1 MLIPKTQRA
10 QELPVGPQAFHCAQ
24 VISTAMYMT
33 SSSRR
38 DRTDQSEDCGNQ
50 SLQLSINQLLFQNE
64 NHIQRRLRVLCTIK
78 EKSRSSLQGMHDL
91 TMARFLPQWE

>member
-1 MLIPKTQRA
+1 MFNQLMLIPKRV

-50 SLQLSINQLLFQNE
+50 SSIINQSTF
-64 NHIQRRLRVLCTIK
+64 ISK
-78 EKSRSSLQGMHDL
+78 
-91 TMARFLPQWE
+91 